1 VLLELPWKQD
11 IPQITVFRKPRTFPA
26 GEPVGPWHKEH
37 VDKEDRLLDLSTLPV
52 REKTLCDAASQM
64 YDEMEDELAQKYS
77 IDICEQKLFE
87 GKSAPNP
94 YRGRGRDMGTKT
106 VPLFN
111 TSQGI
116 SAGNQVSGFYRRLN
130 ARAREFMYLRGKQE
144 KTSKEYDDMFNLS
157 KSLPRATPPNCDRP
171 EEWKDWRS
179 LVWWGLW
186 RVDEGVFKMVLS
198 GLLFRARQIAAP
210 YGANR
215 GMQFKKWLTANAPSG
230 DASVFRWLRERPP
243 LLMPLSTRI

>member
-1 VLLELPWKQD
+1 
-11 IPQITVFRKPRTFPA
+11 
-26 GEPVGPWHKEH
+26 
-37 VDKEDRLLDLSTLPV
+37 
-52 REKTLCDAASQM
+52 
-64 YDEMEDELAQKYS
+64 
-77 IDICEQKLFE
+77 
-87 GKSAPNP
+87 
-94 YRGRGRDMGTKT
+94 MGTKT

-130 ARAREFMYLRGKQE
+130 SRAREFLYLRGKLV
-144 KTSKEYDDMFNLS
+144 KSSKEHDDMINLF

-171 EEWKDWRS
+171 EEWKNWRN

-186 RVDEGVFKMVLS
+186 RVEESIFKAVLS
-198 GLLFRARQIAAP
+198 SLLFRARQIEAS

-215 GMQFKKWLTANAPSG
+215 YTHFKNWLTANAPSG

-243 LLMPLSTRI
+243 FVNAPVDEELNILGYGDACNVRASVFSDIWERTDTTEFQDGHNADLVWPVGLEHSDFDAPLDPDAVRRQARGFSWNTSFGTDMVHPCQIALLTD